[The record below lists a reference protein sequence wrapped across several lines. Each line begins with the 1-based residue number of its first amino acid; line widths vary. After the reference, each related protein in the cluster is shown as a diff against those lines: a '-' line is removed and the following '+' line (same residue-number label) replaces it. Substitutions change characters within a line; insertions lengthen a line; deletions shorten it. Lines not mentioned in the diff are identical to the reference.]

1 VRSWAKPLS
10 HVRLHV
16 QLQLHVCLHGAIAA
30 TIASCKHRVSGLH
43 SFSYE
48 ARLKRLNPQSLE
60 LRRLL
65 TDLMWCYKIIFGL
78 VDIDVNQFFTLSSV
92 PQTRGHRYKVL
103 NHIVLEYVALS
114 FVKELSMSGI
124 TYLWMLIF

>member
-1 VRSWAKPLS
+1 MCPSLIQIGSKTAEKTLHKQTNKQTHRQTDRHYENNGHLAVKQSIWAPSTLS
-10 HVRLHV
+10 DIDSLESVQRRFTKRL
-16 QLQLHVCLHGAIAA
+16 
-30 TIASCKHRVSGLH
+30 SGLH

-48 ARLKRLNPQSLE
+48 ARWKRLNLQSLE

-92 PQTRGHRYKVL
+92 PQTRGHRY
-103 NHIVLEYVALS
+103 S
-114 FVKELSMSGI
+114 F
-124 TYLWMLIF
+124 